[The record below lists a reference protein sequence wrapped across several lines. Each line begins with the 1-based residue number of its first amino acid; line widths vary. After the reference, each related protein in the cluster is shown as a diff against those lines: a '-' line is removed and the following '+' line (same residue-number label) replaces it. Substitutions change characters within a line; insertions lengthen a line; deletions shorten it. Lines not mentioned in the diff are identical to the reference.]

1 MVFVVDGSP
10 VGKGRPRFVRA
21 TGHTYT
27 PDKTKEYE
35 QRIAEEYA
43 RKGGKMMDGY
53 IAVKIYAVYKIPTT
67 TSKAKREQMLRGAIK
82 PTVKPDLDNVLKIVL
97 DGLNKVAYDDDRQVT
112 SVVVAKAY
120 GETPYIEVSI
130 DNEC

>member
-1 MVFVVDGSP
+1 MVFVIDGQP

-35 QRIAEEYA
+35 QRIAEEYV

-53 IAVKIYAVYKIPTT
+53 IATRIYAVYKIPTT
-67 TSKAKREQMLRGAIK
+67 TSKAKREQMLRGKCSQLTEI
-82 PTVKPDLDNVLKIVL
+82 
-97 DGLNKVAYDDDRQVT
+97 
-112 SVVVAKAY
+112 
-120 GETPYIEVSI
+120 
-130 DNEC
+130 